1 MVENGNI
8 IEVRNLTKRYPGVV
22 ALDNVDLTV
31 KKGETHILVGE
42 NGAGKTTLIKILCGA
57 TLPDECGKLYFDGK
71 PAVINSPRDVIP
83 LGIAA
88 IQQNFSLVEDMTVA
102 DNIFLGREMSDR
114 FGQIDYERT
123 KADTRR
129 LLNEMGV
136 DINPAW
142 RVSRLDMSHKQ
153 IVEICKALS
162 QQPKLLIMD
171 EPTSGLTS
179 DEIKR
184 LFEVIA
190 RLKSHGITI
199 LYISHRLEEAFEVGD
214 RVTVLR
220 NGKKVLEEELSKLN
234 HAELTRH
241 IVGYEL
247 LRRYPKETVE
257 IEDVRLSVQGL
268 ENTNTRPTLK
278 GVTFDVRAGEVLAIC
293 GILGCGKDELAD
305 TLFGRTPA
313 TGGTIRIDGKEV
325 QIDQPRR
332 AIQLGIGYLTAERHK
347 DGLVELMSLRAN
359 LSLSSLERQF
369 SRFGS
374 LQLDKERNYAERYI
388 KELQLH
394 APHTEIPVQKLS
406 GGNQQK
412 IVFGKWLLTEP
423 RILILNEPTKGIDV
437 GSKVS
442 MFELMMQEVKK
453 GMALILL
460 TNELDEAIEM
470 GDRIFVMRG
479 GSIEA
484 EISRKQILDGTV
496 TRDEVLRLATKQDRG
511 IPSHK
516 KIISKKADKT

>member
-1 MVENGNI
+1 
-8 IEVRNLTKRYPGVV
+8 
-22 ALDNVDLTV
+22 
-31 KKGETHILVGE
+31 
-42 NGAGKTTLIKILCGA
+42 
-57 TLPDECGKLYFDGK
+57 
-71 PAVINSPRDVIP
+71 
-83 LGIAA
+83 
-88 IQQNFSLVEDMTVA
+88 
-102 DNIFLGREMSDR
+102 
-114 FGQIDYERT
+114 
-123 KADTRR
+123 
-129 LLNEMGV
+129 
-136 DINPAW
+136 
-142 RVSRLDMSHKQ
+142 
-153 IVEICKALS
+153 
-162 QQPKLLIMD
+162 MD

-190 RLKSHGITI
+190 RLKSRGITI

-220 NGKKVLEEELSKLN
+220 NGKKVFEEELSKLD

-247 LRRYPKETVE
+247 LRRYPKETAE
-257 IEDVRLSVQGL
+257 IEDVCLSVQGL

-325 QIDQPRR
+325 HIDQPRR
-332 AIQLGIGYLTAERHK
+332 AIQLGIGYLTSERHK

-359 LSLSSLERQF
+359 LSLPSLERRF

-374 LQLDKERNYAERYI
+374 LQLDKERNYAERYM

-394 APHTEIPVQKLS
+394 APHTEIPVWKLS

-412 IVFGKWLLTEP
+412 VVFGKWLLTEP

-442 MFELMMQEVKK
+442 IFELMMQEVKK

-470 GDRIFVMRG
+470 GDRVFVMRG
-479 GSIEA
+479 GRIEA

-496 TRDEVLRLATKQDRG
+496 TRDEILRLATKQDRE
-511 IPSHK
+511 ISSYK
-516 KIISKKADKT
+516 KTISKKTDKT